1 VLVVVWVGPFD
12 GAEDIGLGVGS
23 IVSVGGVVFGELV
36 FGARVGGEIV
46 RLGVPVGTSL
56 GLLLGKLLDKS
67 LGTSLCIS
75 DGGLDS
81 PTGALVVVL
90 GALLGVLIS

>member
-36 FGARVGGEIV
+36 FGARVGGEMV
-46 RLGVPVGTSL
+46 QGLEERLC
-56 GLLLGKLLDKS
+56 D
-67 LGTSLCIS
+67 
-75 DGGLDS
+75 
-81 PTGALVVVL
+81 LVFL
-90 GALLGVLIS
+90 